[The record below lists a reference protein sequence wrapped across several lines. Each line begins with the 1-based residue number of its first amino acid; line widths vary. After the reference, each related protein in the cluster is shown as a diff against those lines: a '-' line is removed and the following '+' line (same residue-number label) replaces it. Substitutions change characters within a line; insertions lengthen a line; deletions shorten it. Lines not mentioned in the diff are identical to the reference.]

1 MTDKEKVLE
10 NINKILKN
18 FDSNNYK
25 RLNMDNIDEPIYIGD
40 IEINIPVYS
49 GEIDL
54 SEYFKGNKR

>member
-25 RLNMDNIDEPIYIGD
+25 RLTMDNIDEPIYIGD
-40 IEINIPVYS
+40 IEISIPVYS